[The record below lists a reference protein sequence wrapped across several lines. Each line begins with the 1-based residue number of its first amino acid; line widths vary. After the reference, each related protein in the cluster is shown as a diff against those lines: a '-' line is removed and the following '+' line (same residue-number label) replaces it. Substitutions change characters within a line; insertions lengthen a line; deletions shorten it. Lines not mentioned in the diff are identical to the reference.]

1 MEKNTGFV
9 LVEIDDIT
17 PCLKDMSTG
26 ELVDTEV
33 IRLRR
38 SSFLQKYNKKN
49 GWYVNW
55 GALVKESE
63 IYALVIKGTMDIQ
76 GLVALQNDVDAK
88 AAYIQWAVAAPQNNK
103 QLTESPKY
111 SGIGG
116 HLFAVAGRKSYEW
129 GYNGDIYGFAA
140 NEKLLKHYVERLGA
154 EHIGMLHTN
163 HFAIWGAAIEE
174 IVKEYTYDWTDEE
187 I

>member
-1 MEKNTGFV
+1 
-9 LVEIDDIT
+9 
-17 PCLKDMSTG
+17 
-26 ELVDTEV
+26 
-33 IRLRR
+33 
-38 SSFLQKYNKKN
+38 
-49 GWYVNW
+49 
-55 GALVKESE
+55 
-63 IYALVIKGTMDIQ
+63 MDIQ